1 MTVASSMTV
10 AELKADPEPAAVQP
24 LIEVRGLVT
33 HFPTRTGVVKAVDGV
48 SFSIAPGRTLCVVG
62 ESGSGKSVTARS
74 ILQIVDAPGRIV
86 AGEMIFRRS
95 DGSTVDLAKLDP
107 RGKAIRSI
115 RGAEIAM
122 IFQEP
127 MSSLSPVHTV
137 GDQIMEVLILHLGM
151 KTKEARAR
159 CIELLGQVEIPNPER
174 AVDRYT
180 FEFSGGMRQR
190 VMIAMALACNPKL
203 LIADEPTTALDVTT
217 QAEIL
222 DLIRRLQKQ
231 YGMAVMF
238 ITHDMGVVAEIAD
251 DVIVMH
257 YGKVKESGP
266 VDTIFHAPQDDYTK
280 MLIGS
285 VLRLERKA
293 EIRLKRAPI
302 NPATPPVIEVRD
314 LRMHFG
320 SSKALVKAVDGV
332 SLKVLPGETLG
343 IVGESGS
350 GKTTMGR
357 CLLRAWNPTSGEM
370 VYRRPDGSTVDLV
383 AADKQTLRA
392 CRREIRMIFQDPV
405 GSLNPRMTVAQ
416 IIGEPLLVN
425 GVAEG
430 RALDD
435 RVATLMEQVGLNPD
449 WRERYPHAFSGGQRQ
464 RIGIARAISLEPR
477 VIVADEATSALDVSL
492 RSQMLD
498 LMMNLQDR
506 LGLSY
511 VFISHDIGV
520 IRYMCDRVA
529 VMYKGKVVEAGETE
543 QVCDR
548 PDHPYTKAL
557 LSAIRD
563 RIRASARSTSGIATQ
578 ADARHEDHRNPHLPD
593 ACWRSEP
600 EDLGGGR
607 LLRHAGLFE
616 EPHRHAQLALR
627 EDLHR

>member
-1 MTVASSMTV
+1 MLAETKPGSGAASS
-10 AELKADPEPAAVQP
+10 ASPP
-24 LIEVRGLVT
+24 LIEVRNLVT

-48 SFSIAPGRTLCVVG
+48 SFQIAPGRTLCVVG

-74 ILQIVDAPGRIV
+74 ILQIVDQPGRIV
-86 AGEMIFRRS
+86 AGEMLLRRG
-95 DGSTVDLAKLDP
+95 DGSVTDLAKLDP
-107 RGKAIRSI
+107 RGKAIRAI

-151 KTKEARAR
+151 RKKEARAR

-174 AVDRYT
+174 AIDRYT

-222 DLIRRLQKQ
+222 DLIRRLQQ
-231 YGMAVMF
+231 QFGMAVMF

-257 YGKVKESGP
+257 HGKVKEAGP

-302 NPATPPVIEVRD
+302 DDSATPVIEVKD
-314 LRMHFG
+314 LVMHFG
-320 SSKALVKAVDGV
+320 SPKAPVKAVDGV

-357 CLLRAWNPTSGEM
+357 CLLRAWNPTSGQM
-370 VYRRPDGSTVDLV
+370 IYRRADGSTLDLV
-383 AADKQTLRA
+383 AADKAQLRA

-430 RALDD
+430 KALDD
-435 RVATLMEQVGLNPD
+435 RVAVLMEQVGLNPD

-506 LGLSY
+506 LGLAY

-529 VMYKGKVVEAGETE
+529 VMYKGKIVETGHAE

-548 PDHPYTKAL
+548 PEHPYTKAL
-557 LSAIRD
+557 LSAIPRPD
-563 RIRASARSTSGIATQ
+563 PRQRSIHK
-578 ADARHEDHRNPHLPD
+578 RHRY
-593 ACWRSEP
+593 
-600 EDLGGGR
+600 
-607 LLRHAGLFE
+607 AG
-616 EPHRHAQLALR
+616 
-627 EDLHR
+627 

>member
-1 MTVASSMTV
+1 MSVIDLATGQEVR
-10 AELKADPEPAAVQP
+10 AAVQAP
-24 LIEVRGLVT
+24 TILDVKNLVT
-33 HFPTRTGVVKAVDGV
+33 HFPVRSGVVRAVDGV
-48 SFSIAPGRTLCVVG
+48 SFTLQRGKTLCIVG

-86 AGEMIFRRS
+86 SGSMVLHRP
-95 DGSTVDLAKLDP
+95 DGTSVDLAKLNP
-107 RGKAIRSI
+107 RGREIRAV
-115 RGAEIAM
+115 RGREIAM

-137 GDQIMEVLILHLGM
+137 GDQIMEVLRLHLGM
-151 KTKEARAR
+151 GKKEARAR
-159 CIELLGQVEIPNPER
+159 CVELLKQVEIPNAET

-190 VMIAMALACNPKL
+190 VMIAMALACNPSL

-231 YGMAVMF
+231 HGMAVMF

-251 DVIVMH
+251 DVLVMH
-257 YGKVKESGP
+257 HGKVMESGP
-266 VDTIFHAPQDDYTK
+266 VDAIFHTPQDDYTR

-285 VLRLERKA
+285 VLKLEQKA
-293 EIRLKRAPI
+293 EIRLKRPPIAEEAAPVLQVK
-302 NPATPPVIEVRD
+302 NLAMYFGSLKAPLRAVDDVSLEVR
-314 LRMHFG
+314 
-320 SSKALVKAVDGV
+320 
-332 SLKVLPGETLG
+332 PGETLG

-357 CLLRAWNPTSGEM
+357 CLLRVYEPQAGTID
-370 VYRRPDGSTVDLV
+370 YRRADGEVVDLLK
-383 AADKQTLRA
+383 ADKATLKA

-416 IIGEPLLVN
+416 IVGEPLLVN
-425 GVAEG
+425 KIAQGKE
-430 RALDD
+430 LDD
-435 RVATLMEQVGLNPD
+435 RVAELLRQVGLEPS

-464 RIGIARAISLEPR
+464 RIGIARAIALNPR
-477 VIVADEATSALDVSL
+477 IIVADEATSALDVSL

-498 LMMNLQDR
+498 LMMNLQDK

-529 VMYKGKVVEAGETE
+529 VMYRGKVVETGAAE
-543 QVCDR
+543 QVCNA
-548 PDHPYTKAL
+548 PTHPYTQAL
-557 LSAIRD
+557 LSAIPRPD
-563 RIRASARSTSGIATQ
+563 PRARSIHR
-578 ADARHEDHRNPHLPD
+578 RHRYV
-593 ACWRSEP
+593 
-600 EDLGGGR
+600 G
-607 LLRHAGLFE
+607 
-616 EPHRHAQLALR
+616 
-627 EDLHR
+627 